1 MKSPRQQLYDEV
13 FSSISMLGYRVYDLL
28 PMSEV
33 PYPFIVLKHSLT
45 GYRSTQKLNRDMI
58 VTLNVDTWHL
68 AEDRGLHDK
77 TMFQIEQLL
86 IDFQLSDTYGL
97 KVKRINVTEVTDR
110 TTNDELLHGSI
121 EVTYQIN

>member
-13 FSSISMLGYRVYDLL
+13 FSSISMLGYQVYDLL

-45 GYRSTQKLNRDMI
+45 DYRSTQKLNRDMI

-86 IDFQLSDTYGL
+86 IDFQLSDTYAL